1 MGTGISQRSMAPPT
15 GTRRSVSLDRPGH
28 SMPGGRLPGGFP
40 GASAGRKPSSRL
52 DPPIRTSTAL
62 GGSRNSIFF

>member
-28 SMPGGRLPGGFP
+28 NLAGGRIPGGFP
-40 GASAGRKPSSRL
+40 GGRKPSSRM

-62 GGSRNSIFF
+62 GGSKNSVFF